1 MAKLIKARE
10 SWAANRAAF
19 AAWLDATPEEALEP
33 ELPIVDPHHHAWDM
47 RELEGF
53 NLFGLFKQQYYLAD
67 EMVDDFVGGGHN
79 ITHTVYAEAH
89 SFHSAD
95 TPGLMAP
102 LGEVVTVQGLA
113 AQFASGKYGDV
124 RVAAGIIGTADLAK
138 LGAEVEPLL
147 VACKAASPNFRG
159 IRVTGAFDPD
169 IQFGVGR
176 AGLYAEPKFREGFA
190 LLAPHELVFDAFL
203 YSSQVAL
210 AALPWCVC
218 ARASV
223 CLLLRRSCG
232 VCVCARARARSCVLA
247 RVHAL
252 TQSRRS
258 SPTCTPWRPRS
269 PTRPS
274 CSTTPGA
281 PPAAWAATQ
290 PRPRPSWRSGRPT

>member
-1 MAKLIKARE
+1 MMTLTSLSSDGLLGFPRENKKMSVRMESLAR
-10 SWAANRAAF
+10 
-19 AAWLDATPEEALEP
+19 
-33 ELPIVDPHHHAWDM
+33 HAWDM

-102 LGEVVTVQGLA
+102 LGEVVAVQGLA

-210 AALPWCVC
+210 RRFRGVCV
-218 ARASV
+218 RASV
-223 CLLLRRSCG
+223 C
-232 VCVCARARARSCVLA
+232 VCVRARSCVFA
-247 RVHAL
+247 RVHVL
-252 TQSRRS
+252 TQSRCS
-258 SPTCTPWRPRS
+258 SPTSTPWPPRS